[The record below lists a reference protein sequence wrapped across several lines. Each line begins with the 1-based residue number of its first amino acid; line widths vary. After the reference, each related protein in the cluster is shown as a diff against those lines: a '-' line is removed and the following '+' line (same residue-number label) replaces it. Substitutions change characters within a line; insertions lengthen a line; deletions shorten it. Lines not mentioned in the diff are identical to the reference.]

1 MTTVVLLGG
10 NGYIGRNTTEK
21 WLEKDKNAQFYVVS
35 RSGNNTL
42 KDARIHNIKADVAN
56 YNEVSK
62 VLPENID
69 YIVDF
74 VGRPEKDEKLF
85 KEINN
90 KPAEVMLKIAKEKN
104 VKAMGFI
111 GGVLGPKK
119 FVETKKLIAEQLRT
133 SGIRTEVVEPTVVYG
148 NGRSD
153 VLAKMIPIFK
163 FFGLFIKNMK
173 PVEVNDV
180 AAELVNKMVK

>member
-42 KDARIHNIKADVAN
+42 KDKRIHNIKVDVAN
-56 YNEVSK
+56 FDEVSK
-62 VLPENID
+62 LLPENID

-85 KEINN
+85 EEVNN

-111 GGVLGPKK
+111 GGILGSKK
-119 FVETKKLIAEQLRT
+119 FVEAKKIADELRA

-153 VLAKMIPIFK
+153 ALAKMIPIFK
-163 FFGLFIKNMK
+163 FLGLFIKNMK
-173 PVEVNDV
+173 PVLINDV
-180 AAELVNKMVK
+180 VDELVNKMVR